1 MILKEYKAANRE
13 KSCGA
18 VVFTRENDGIRY
30 VLIEQRSG
38 MYGFPKGHVEAGETE
53 EQTALREIREETG
66 LHPLIIPGFR
76 DGETYELRK
85 KPGTIKDVVYF
96 AAEYADQ
103 PFAPTDP
110 EAVSVGLFS
119 FREALDKLT
128 MDGRK
133 KVLIHANAFIKG
145 LKG

>member
-1 MILKEYKAANRE
+1 MILKEYKAPNRE

-18 VVFTRENDGIRY
+18 VVFTRENGGIRY
-30 VLIEQRSG
+30 VMVEQHSG

-66 LHPLIIPGFR
+66 LHPLILPGFR

-119 FREALDKLT
+119 FEEALEKLT
-128 MDGRK
+128 MDSRK
-133 KVLIHANAFIKG
+133 KVLIHADAFITG
-145 LKG
+145 RQG

>member
-1 MILKEYKAANRE
+1 MILKENKEANRE

-18 VVFTRENDGIRY
+18 VVFTRTSGGIRY

-66 LHPLIIPGFR
+66 LHPLILPGFR

-96 AAEYADQ
+96 IAEYADQ

-119 FREALDKLT
+119 FEEALDKLT
-128 MDGRK
+128 MESRR
-133 KVLIHANAFIKG
+133 KVLNHANTFLMDG
-145 LKG
+145 QR